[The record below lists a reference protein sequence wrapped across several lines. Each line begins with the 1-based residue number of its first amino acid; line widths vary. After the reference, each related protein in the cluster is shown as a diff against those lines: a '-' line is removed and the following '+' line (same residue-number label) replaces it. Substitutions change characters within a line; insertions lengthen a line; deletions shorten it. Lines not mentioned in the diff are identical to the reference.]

1 MSIKV
6 RLENA
11 KKDFDWQDV
20 VDLID
25 EVGREIDRKDKTIAE
40 LDESLQQWILLYDI
54 AQKKAKELA
63 LENEKLKIK
72 IEVMERG

>member
-1 MSIKV
+1 MSKVLV

-25 EVGREIDRKDKTIAE
+25 EVGRELDRKDKRISELEQSNAE
-40 LDESLQQWILLYDI
+40 LIMLLDI
-54 AQKKAKELA
+54 
-63 LENEKLKIK
+63 
-72 IEVMERG
+72 ERRKNK